1 MNIYSILEKTID
13 LIEDNLDN
21 QELNISF
28 LSNKVFVS
36 PYYLQRIFYSFFGKT
51 IGSYIRERRLTE
63 AGTDIKKGEK
73 VSCVANKYGYESQES
88 FTRAFKKFHGVNPG
102 VAKKG
107 IIISCLPAI
116 NIENIKKGEINM
128 DIKIEKENAF
138 SIIVITKQFNEET
151 SFENV
156 PKFWDEYYEKGY
168 QNVVPPMLGICINNT
183 EGLEFEYGIGS
194 LKDYCNE
201 VPEGFKQID
210 IPEHLWGK
218 FYTKGKMPKAIQNL
232 WKEVIGWIE
241 NSEYEIAANYDFE
254 CYSEGDSDSDDYV
267 SGIWVPLKLK
277 KTCEKI

>member
-1 MNIYSILEKTID
+1 MKN
-13 LIEDNLDN
+13 
-21 QELNISF
+21 
-28 LSNKVFVS
+28 V
-36 PYYLQRIFYSFFGKT
+36 
-51 IGSYIRERRLTE
+51 
-63 AGTDIKKGEK
+63 
-73 VSCVANKYGYESQES
+73 
-88 FTRAFKKFHGVNPG
+88 
-102 VAKKG
+102 
-107 IIISCLPAI
+107 
-116 NIENIKKGEINM
+116 KKGEINM

-138 SIIVITKQFNEET
+138 SIIIITKQFNEET

-218 FYTKGKMPKAIQNL
+218 FYTKGKMPTTIQKL
-232 WKEVIGWIE
+232 WKEVVEWIHS
-241 NSEYEIAANYDFE
+241 SEYEIAANYDFE

-267 SGIWVPLKLK
+267 RVNLRPYIKANFSLDNLIEVFSSSEYLIGIISLFNKLLVSF
-277 KTCEKI
+277 T

>member
-13 LIEDNLDN
+13 LIENNLDN

-36 PYYLQRIFYSFFGKT
+36 SYYLQRIFYSFFGKT
-51 IGSYIRERRLTE
+51 IGSYIRERRITE
-63 AGTDIKKGEK
+63 PGTDIKKVQK

-277 KTCEKI
+277 KNV

>member
-1 MNIYSILEKTID
+1 MNIYNILEKTIKV
-13 LIEDNLDN
+13 IEDNLDN
-21 QELNISF
+21 QDLNISF

-138 SIIVITKQFNEET
+138 SIIIITKQFNEET

-194 LKDYCNE
+194 LKEYCNE
-201 VPEGFKQID
+201 IPEGFKQID

-232 WKEVIGWIE
+232 WKEVIGWVE

-277 KTCEKI
+277 KNV

>member
-13 LIEDNLDN
+13 LIENNLDN

-36 PYYLQRIFYSFFGKT
+36 PYYLQRIFYSLIGKT

-102 VAKKG
+102 AAKKG

-156 PKFWDEYYEKGY
+156 PKFWNEYYEKGY

-201 VPEGFKQID
+201 IPEGFKQLD

-232 WKEVIGWIE
+232 WKAVIGCVE

-254 CYSEGDSDSDDYV
+254 CYSEGNSDSDDYV

-277 KTCEKI
+277 KNV

>member
-1 MNIYSILEKTID
+1 MNIYSILEKIID
-13 LIEDNLDN
+13 LIENNLDN
-21 QELNISF
+21 QDLNISF

-116 NIENIKKGEINM
+116 NMENIKKGEINM
-128 DIKIEKENAF
+128 DIKIEKEKAF

-201 VPEGFKQID
+201 VPEEFKQID

-218 FYTKGKMPKAIQNL
+218 FYTKGKMPIAIQNL

-277 KTCEKI
+277 KNV

>member
-1 MNIYSILEKTID
+1 MNIYNILEKTID

-21 QELNISF
+21 QDLNISF

-116 NIENIKKGEINM
+116 NMKNVKKGEINM

-138 SIIVITKQFNEET
+138 SIIVITRQFNEET

-156 PKFWDEYYEKGY
+156 PKFWEEYYEKGY
-168 QNVVPPMLGICINNT
+168 QNVVPPMIGICINNT

-218 FYTKGKMPKAIQNL
+218 FYSKGKMPKAIQNL
-232 WKEVIGWIE
+232 WKEAIGWIE

-267 SGIWVPLKLK
+267 SGIWVALKLK
-277 KTCEKI
+277 K

>member
-1 MNIYSILEKTID
+1 MDTQSILEKTIN

-21 QELNISF
+21 HDLNISF

-36 PYYLQRIFYSFFGKT
+36 PYHLQRIFYTLFGKT

-63 AGTDIKKGEK
+63 AGTDIKNGEK
-73 VSCVANKYGYESQES
+73 VADVAIKYGYESQES

-107 IIISCLPAI
+107 VIISCVPAI
-116 NIENIKKGEINM
+116 NMNNLKKGEISM

-138 SIIVITKQFNEET
+138 SIIVKTKQFNEET
-151 SFENV
+151 SFEDI

-168 QNVVPPMLGICINNT
+168 QKAVPPMLGICINNN
-183 EGLEFEYGIGS
+183 ESLEFEYGIGS

-201 VPEGFKQID
+201 IPKGFKQIN

-218 FYTKGKMPKAIQNL
+218 FYTKGKMPSAIQKL
-232 WKEVIGWIE
+232 WKEVVDWAHS
-241 NSEYEIAANYDFE
+241 SEYEMADNYDFE
-254 CYSEGDSDSDDYV
+254 CYSEGDTNSDDYV
-267 SGIWVPLKLK
+267 SGIWVALKLK
-277 KTCEKI
+277 NKS

>member
-1 MNIYSILEKTID
+1 MNIYNILEKTID

-21 QELNISF
+21 QDLNISF

-116 NIENIKKGEINM
+116 NMKNVKKGEINM

-218 FYTKGKMPKAIQNL
+218 FYTKGKMPVAIQKL

-267 SGIWVPLKLK
+267 SGIWVALKLK
-277 KTCEKI
+277 K

>member
-1 MNIYSILEKTID
+1 MNIYSILEKIID
-13 LIEDNLDN
+13 LIENNLDN

-28 LSNKVFVS
+28 LSYKVFVS

-88 FTRAFKKFHGVNPG
+88 FTRAFKKFHGINPG

-116 NIENIKKGEINM
+116 NIENIKKGEISM

-138 SIIVITKQFNEET
+138 SIIVLTKQFNEET

-183 EGLEFEYGIGS
+183 KGLEFEYGIGS
-194 LKDYCNE
+194 LKDYCSE
-201 VPEGFKQID
+201 VPEGFKQIN

-232 WKEVIGWIE
+232 WKEVIDWVE

-267 SGIWVPLKLK
+267 SGIWVALKLK
-277 KTCEKI
+277 NKS

>member
-138 SIIVITKQFNEET
+138 SIIIITKQFNEET

-194 LKDYCNE
+194 LKEYCNE

-232 WKEVIGWIE
+232 WKEVIGWVE

-277 KTCEKI
+277 KNV